1 MTDEKKIEEVEKEVE
16 KIITTELEEG
26 GTGAQE
32 EGDENQGPQEPEE
45 PELYLE
51 EPEENNL
58 DHEFWPVEHDKED
71 MDETHSYFLL
81 LGRQGVGK
89 SSFVNTL
96 TQRKKASCRNATTVT
111 TKGLRPYKMYKKYRE
126 APDIGLCDFPGM
138 GTGDYRPHI
147 FLEGLKGE
155 LEKKKIAGVIIFE
168 ESSNLKLTSEMMFI
182 LQALNQ
188 FITQDKKAFWSNVVF
203 VATKDDEAKPN
214 LGEWATL
221 VEKQT
226 GAPVTKENFVS
237 IGRNGENGNILFSA
251 QSDDIIQTLWKVAKN
266 TSGNELK
273 VAFEPHKVA
282 LIVNSVMDYQ
292 RLLKSDS
299 EDQKNYWHSKQQA
312 FRTYKCNTMAKHIHA
327 FIMSRVTPEEEVNE
341 EDLFAF
347 LDAKVKT
354 LTMEDRSG
362 EEMKEDLKESLPLDL
377 PDSVLDN
384 LIGEIKAINTKIEEE
399 KQRLNMLNEGIKLKS
414 WVENALKKDTCEM
427 QDSLPKD
434 EEMKKKMLAE
444 FDAVHNKLVEI
455 FLRWQPG
462 VDDLG
467 LASTVYK
474 TVHKFVLYILGVEF
488 VNSGNES
495 IQTDEQLKE
504 IELVIA
510 EITRKNPFAKYGSDL
525 LCNLNINQKAAIPLQ
540 ELRAIFFDEKY
551 GEDEIYNSNCPW
563 CTRPSFNQ
571 KCKVKKEKRDRY
583 ANFKEEKEA
592 KRDAENEGKKII
604 TLNRCYDCHKHRW
617 NTNHVEAKYIQY
629 EQSFK
634 KSVATSLG
642 EDWFVSVN
650 TQMDK
655 WCLGCFD
662 VYYPDANCLFSKQK
676 AKVWPAFSNIV
687 RSIEKAEEVRLEKEE
702 KEGAEKQSE

>member
-1 MTDEKKIEEVEKEVE
+1 MTEEQKIEEVEKEVE

-26 GTGAQE
+26 GEEAQE
-32 EGDENQGPQEPEE
+32 EDVENQGEQEPEE
-45 PELYLE
+45 EDLYLE
-51 EPEENNL
+51 EVEENDL

-96 TQRKKASCRNATTVT
+96 TQRKKASCRNATSVT
-111 TKGLRPYKMYKKYRE
+111 TKGLRPYKMYKKYAE

-138 GTGDYRPHI
+138 GTGEYRPHI

-155 LEKKKIAGVIIFE
+155 LEKRKIAGVIIFE

-188 FITQDKKAFWSNVVF
+188 FVTQEDKKAFWSNVVF
-203 VATKDDEAKPN
+203 VATKADEAEPN
-214 LGEWATL
+214 LVQWATV
-221 VEKQT
+221 VEKEI

-237 IGRNGENGNILFSA
+237 IGRSEEANGNIIFSA
-251 QSDDIIQTLWKVAKN
+251 QSEDIIQSLWKVAKN
-266 TSGNELK
+266 ISGNELK

-282 LIVNSVMDYQ
+282 LIVNSVLDYQ
-292 RLLKSDS
+292 RLLNSDS
-299 EDQKNYWHSKQQA
+299 EDQKTYWHSKQQA
-312 FRTYKCNTMAKHIHA
+312 FKIYKCSTMAKHIHA
-327 FIMSRVTPEEEVNE
+327 FIMGRVTPEDEVNE

-354 LTMEDRSG
+354 LTMEDHSA

-384 LIGEIKAINTKIEEE
+384 LVGEIKAINAKIEEE
-399 KQRLNMLNEGIKLKS
+399 KQRLNMLSEGMKLKS
-414 WVENALKKDTCEM
+414 WVVKALEKDSSEM
-427 QDSLPKD
+427 NDSLPKD
-434 EEMKKKMLAE
+434 EKMKEKMLAE

-474 TVHKFVLYILGVEF
+474 TVHRFVLYILGVEF

-495 IQTDEQLKE
+495 IQTDEQLQE
-504 IELVIA
+504 IEKIIA

-540 ELRAIFFDEKY
+540 ELRAIYFDEKY

-583 ANFKEEKEA
+583 AYFKEEKEA
-592 KRDAENEGKKII
+592 KREAENEGKKII

-617 NTNHVEAKYIQY
+617 NTNHVEAKYIQF
-629 EQSFK
+629 EHSFK
-634 KSVATSLG
+634 KAVATSLG
-642 EDWFVSVN
+642 EDYFVSVN

-662 VYYPDANCLFSKQK
+662 VYYPEANCLFSKQK

-687 RSIEKAEEVRLEKEE
+687 KSIAKAEEVRLEKED
-702 KEGAEKQSE
+702 GEKQSE